1 MMTVFEQELVNKL
14 IKHTNMED
22 VDFGEITSAS
32 TLFGEGSAF
41 ELDSIDAIEVE
52 VMVKQE
58 YGIDIHPSERVE
70 ATFGSIG
77 SLAAFI
83 ARNRNRDG

>member
-1 MMTVFEQELVNKL
+1 MTEFEQELVKKL
-14 IKHTNMED
+14 IKHTNMEG
-22 VDFGEITSAS
+22 VDLGEISANA

-41 ELDSIDAIEVE
+41 ELDSIDAIEIE
-52 VMVKQE
+52 VMIKE
-58 YGIDIHPSERVE
+58 EFGIDIHPSERVE

-83 ARNRNRDG
+83 ERNRNRDI